1 MPSVPHRVARHLPP
15 TAQAGLRRARDLVR
29 GAAGGPAGDAPAATG
44 DDALVR
50 ALRQGKPLG
59 AGLVAEVRGL
69 LRAGDTDGAVSVA
82 AALRRDPSAEVLG
95 HLCSGIVASA
105 RGFERL
111 AWSELAEVP
120 LELWSRFAVREYL
133 KAGLVH
139 DPDRVLAQVRT
150 LMADPPAHMTPARWM
165 EVLERLFGHGEMEL
179 VRELLTTVDAAI
191 AGRRRVDDDVLVKRD
206 WMQRWASRTP
216 DSPDG
221 TRLDADVRFAIVD
234 YDHPGR
240 RRASANIGDHVQTLA
255 SLGHLVRHE
264 DLEFVGPEELVDLVT
279 QLADRVRPERRLP
292 GARARVQ
299 VLTVDRDA
307 SAFNEVPEDTW
318 MLAFGWYMHALF
330 GVRYG
335 FPLHHHLQPIFV
347 SFHCNKRGLLTLEA
361 IEYLRAHGPIGCRDW
376 TTVDILLSVDV
387 PAFFSGCLTTTIDTV
402 FPPMADAF
410 PAGAPLAYV
419 DTPTDEPGA
428 STYKHSSDQVRFRS
442 FSGNMFEAVDLLET
456 YRRDHSAVV
465 TSRLHCYLPMRSLG
479 AQVDFR
485 PKNLSDIRFAGLGQI
500 TDQQF
505 DAIRDGINARLAETT
520 TLILSGA
527 SRDEVYA
534 RWREMCADDVATARA
549 RREAV
554 AEVTSSVVDLSAE
567 TDRAVART
575 TTSGTTVDS
584 TGGVRHVAVRVTDR
598 RPVVLDVLVDSLARH
613 ASGPLHVWL
622 LDQTGSVDLAE
633 VAARAGGHQVSLVPV
648 DGLGAGLR
656 GLSSESRE
664 RLRAD
669 LDLELLTDL
678 LPGVDRVAVLPQHA
692 LVSGDVAELVDLD
705 LGDGVVA
712 APDVA
717 GAGAGGGAAS
727 GFGLLHAAGDRL
739 QTRTSVAIELR
750 RQAHARHAFDF
761 TAFAT
766 DVLVLDLAAMR
777 ERGVR
782 DELLRLTEQFDL
794 DAREAWHAFAGPHRT
809 TVPAAWHT
817 VPTREPA
824 GDARLL
830 HWADTT
836 RPWGEDYAPGQEEWL
851 EGRARMRRA
860 AGAVSAG

>member
-1 MPSVPHRVARHLPP
+1 MSSVPHRVARHLPP
-15 TAQAGLRRARDLVR
+15 AAQAGLRRARDLVR
-29 GAAGGPAGDAPAATG
+29 GAAGRPADAAPAAG
-44 DDALVR
+44 RDDALVR

-69 LRAGDTDGAVSVA
+69 LRAGDTDGAISVA
-82 AALRRDPSAEVLG
+82 AALRRDPSASVLG
-95 HLCSGIVASA
+95 HLCSGIVASS
-105 RGFERL
+105 RGFGRL

-139 DPDRVLAQVRT
+139 DPERVLAQVRT
-150 LMADPPAHMTPARWM
+150 LMADPPDHMTPARWM
-165 EVLERLFGHGEMEL
+165 EVLERLFGHGEMDL
-179 VRELLTTVDAAI
+179 VRELFGTVDAAI
-191 AGRRRVDDDVLVKRD
+191 AGRRHVDDDVLVKRD

-221 TRLDADVRFAIVD
+221 PRLDADVRFAIVD

-264 DLEFVGPEELVDLVT
+264 DLEFVGPEELLDLVG
-279 QLADRVRPERRLP
+279 QLADRVRPERRLS
-292 GARARVQ
+292 GSGARVQ
-299 VLTVDRDA
+299 VMTVDRDA

-318 MLAFGWYMHALF
+318 VLAFGWYMHALF

-347 SFHCNKRGLLTLEA
+347 SFHCNKRGLLTPEA
-361 IEYLRAHGPIGCRDW
+361 IDYLRAHGPIGCRDW

-387 PAFFSGCLTTTIDTV
+387 PAYFSGCLTTTIDTV

-419 DTPTDEPGA
+419 DTPADEPGA
-428 STYKHSSDQVRFRS
+428 KTYKHSSDKVRFRS
-442 FSGNMFEAVDLLET
+442 FTGNMFEAVDLLET

-505 DAIRDGINARLAETT
+505 DAIRDGMNARLAEVMQ
-520 TLILSGA
+520 LILSGA
-527 SRDEVYA
+527 SRDTVYA
-534 RWREMCADDVATARA
+534 RWRELCADDVAAARA
-549 RREAV
+549 RRAAV
-554 AEVTSSVVDLSAE
+554 AEVTSPVVDLGAE
-567 TDRAVART
+567 TDLAVSRT
-575 TTSGTTVDS
+575 RTV
-584 TGGVRHVAVRVTDR
+584 GAAAPLARHVAVRVEEDR
-598 RPVVLDVLVDSLARH
+598 PAVLGVLVDSLVRH
-613 ASGPLHVWL
+613 ASGPLHLWL
-622 LDQTGSVDLAE
+622 LDRTGSVDLQQ
-633 VAARAGGHQVSLVPV
+633 VAGRAPGHQVSLVPV
-648 DGLGAGLR
+648 EGLGAGLR

-669 LDLELLTDL
+669 LDLEVLTDL

-692 LVSGDVAELVDLD
+692 LVTGDVVELVDLD
-705 LGDGVVA
+705 LGDDVVA

-717 GAGAGGGAAS
+717 GVGAGGGAAS
-727 GFGLLHAAGDRL
+727 GFGLLHQAGDRL
-739 QTRTSVAIELR
+739 QSRTSVAIELR

-809 TVPAAWHT
+809 LVPAEWHT
-817 VPTREPA
+817 VPTREPF

-830 HWADTT
+830 HWADGT
-836 RPWGEDYAPGQEEWL
+836 RPWGEDYAPAQEEWV
-851 EGRARMRRA
+851 GARARMRRDA
-860 AGAVSAG
+860 DAVSAG